1 MKKVQI
7 LLLFVLLAL
16 KTTAQNSHADMDKA
30 RLVCN
35 KNTIAIP
42 SIVGNEGDVIEAVDY
57 QPLFQETHIV
67 WFKFYMTNGT
77 FGFKVTPYSPTA
89 DMDFIF
95 LSQEPGGQLVELA
108 TSISGPSIRGNY
120 VTFCANPQTGITST
134 ALDFMEL
141 GNSSCSSDIDGFTK
155 MQNFY
160 GAGKTYYLGVN
171 NYFNTTGFTI
181 EWLGTCGIN
190 CTSGGTAAQSKTAVH
205 STPNSNI
212 SVNQVFPNPVEQTL
226 TWVLSAKES
235 QSGQISIL
243 DISGRIVLQEE
254 RNIDKGTQNL
264 SFDVSNLP
272 SGTYTISLSC
282 GKENHVQKFIKIN

>member
-7 LLLFVLLAL
+7 LLFFVLFAL
-16 KTTAQNSHADMDKA
+16 KMTAQNSHADMDKA
-30 RLVCN
+30 ILVCN
-35 KNTIAIP
+35 KNSIAIA
-42 SIVGNEGDVIEAVDY
+42 SIVGNKGDTDDLSTV

-95 LSQEPGGQLVELA
+95 LSKGTDDQYVELA
-108 TSISGPSIRGNY
+108 TSLSGPSIRGNY
-120 VTFCANPQTGITST
+120 TTFCANSQTGITST
-134 ALDFMEL
+134 ALDLMEL
-141 GNSSCSSDIDGFTK
+141 GNNSCNAGVDGFTK
-155 MQNFY
+155 MKNFY
-160 GAGKTYYLGVN
+160 EAEKTYYLGIN
-171 NYFNTTGFTI
+171 NYFNTTGFSI

-190 CTSGGTAAQSKTAVH
+190 CTSGSPAQSKFAVH
-205 STPNSNI
+205 SSPNSNV

-235 QSGQISIL
+235 QSGQIHIL
-243 DISGRIVLQEE
+243 DVSGRVVLQEE

-264 SFDVSNLP
+264 NFDVSDLP
-272 SGTYTISLSC
+272 NGTYTISLSC